1 MIKNVHF
8 NVDIYRN
15 NNIKDPE
22 PLKFCRR
29 FERFAANLVQCL
41 SEASFARKICESAT
55 VQNGEHKFL
64 VWILYIIISFF
75 SYTFERLPFKLKFTL
90 VSIPNT
96 YSYTA
101 MHSSPKIHLYSYRE
115 RPYHPSLLYSQSSK
129 SWLY

>member
-1 MIKNVHF
+1 M
-8 NVDIYRN
+8 
-15 NNIKDPE
+15 
-22 PLKFCRR
+22 KFCRH
-29 FERFAANLVQCL
+29 FERFAANLVGCL
-41 SEASFARKICESAT
+41 SVKEYWFEYLGTRVTEGKFANQRPFKTASINFWS
-55 VQNGEHKFL
+55 GSF
-64 VWILYIIISFF
+64 ILLFRF
-75 SYTFERLPFKLKFTL
+75 SHIHNERLPFKLKFTL